1 MPVCI
6 GASVR
11 SPVIRVDCSGARVW
25 LGKVWLL
32 QKQFAVGWFLLLKAL
47 ALAPLLV
54 IWTARMLCG
63 GMRGAQELQSTGRD
77 GPVDFKGVREVH
89 QHCMKVEDI
98 VVSAAGLRGALLR
111 LPRVIPQLLFRV
123 TRMCCNVVKW
133 NSST

>member
-1 MPVCI
+1 MWIVL
-6 GASVR
+6 V
-11 SPVIRVDCSGARVW
+11 ARVW
-25 LGKVWLL
+25 SGKVWLL

-54 IWTARMLCG
+54 IWTASMHCS

-89 QHCMKVEDI
+89 QHYMKVEDI

-111 LPRVIPQLLFRV
+111 LQRLRAAVIPQLLFRV
-123 TRMCCNVVKW
+123 TWMCCNVVKW